1 MREVRAMHK
10 TIRSLAA
17 ITVVPL
23 CLVLAAV
30 CPAPAHADHLGTAL
44 GADGQLYVV
53 TAGLYGA
60 LFPGSNAYDPSTP
73 VLALDTTLP
82 GAAPQRQLVQ
92 GTADGSLESSPALIY
107 EDASKTLYV
116 VWVSN
121 SHSVS
126 STIML
131 TSYAGNQWTQP
142 ISIISNPYAS
152 KTPPQ
157 LAVTRD
163 THQETDPVSG
173 NPVTHSRTVLHIVWS
188 EDSANGLYQAYYAP
202 VIFEDGTWIGIV
214 PAPTHLDTFDAL
226 DQSGQTAP
234 GAGPGPFSS
243 PLVYT
248 PTVQPG
254 RDTSTVVAGFASG
267 ASGMVTAVEVDV
279 LPEELRILADTCTG
293 AVLANGAQYFPGQ
306 LSALATQIQT
316 VILNNGAAFQA
327 ETLQAISS
335 AAQTQVMAGAS
346 DLPTMANKIGA
357 TIVETGARFG
367 RRGLRM
373 GGYGGAGQLT
383 PPQVVAVLV
392 PNAPSHYFQLFVTST
407 RPLPATVGANAL
419 QLFLSRSGLDALA
432 AWTGPNGSTVLYT
445 NTQPDGT
452 WSSVKQLQV
461 SSTLNLQQAYQ
472 VLEQRMQY

>member
-1 MREVRAMHK
+1 MHK
-10 TIRSLAA
+10 RINGIAVIAVATLCLALAA
-17 ITVVPL
+17 AFPV
-23 CLVLAAV
+23 ASR
-30 CPAPAHADHLGTAL
+30 ADHLTAL

-60 LFPGSNAYDPSTP
+60 LFPGSHAYDASTP

-107 EDASKTLYV
+107 EDASKTLFV

-126 STIML
+126 STIRL
-131 TSYAGNQWTQP
+131 TSYTGNPGGQWSPAIT
-142 ISIISNPYAS
+142 IISNPYAS

-163 THQETDPVSG
+163 SHQETDPVSG
-173 NPVTHSRTVLHIVWS
+173 NPVTHNRTVLHIVWS

-202 VIFEDGTWIGIV
+202 VIFEDGAWIGIV
-214 PAPTHLDTFDAL
+214 PTPTHLDTFDAL

-243 PLVYT
+243 PLTYT
-248 PTVQPG
+248 PAVQPG
-254 RDTSTVVAGFASG
+254 RDTSTVVTAFASG

-279 LPEELRILADTCTG
+279 LPEELRILADTCSA

-306 LSALATQIQT
+306 LSALATQVQT
-316 VILNNGAAFQA
+316 VILSNGGAFQA
-327 ETLQAISS
+327 EALQAISS
-335 AAQTQVMAGAS
+335 AAQAQVMSGS
-346 DLPTMANKIGA
+346 TDLTTMADKIRGS
-357 TIVETGARFG
+357 IVDTGAKFA

-373 GGYGGAGQLT
+373 GGYGGAGT
-383 PPQVVAVLV
+383 IAPPQVVAVLV
-392 PNAPSHYFQLFVTST
+392 PNAPTHYLQFRVTSS
-407 RPLPATVGANAL
+407 RPLPAAVGANGL
-419 QLFLSRSGLDALA
+419 QLFLSRTGLDALA
-432 AWTGPNGSTVLYT
+432 AWTSPSGSMVLYT
-445 NTQPDGT
+445 NTQQDGT

-461 SSTLNLQQAYQ
+461 SSTLSLQQAYQ
-472 VLEQRMQY
+472 VLEQRVQ